1 MGQLPIVLEPPATL
15 RASNLTGA
23 AFLSLVLNGA
33 CGVLIKYARRGA
45 RGDNGYCFQ
54 TRCQTPSPCLAESMD
69 RTIALATALP
79 PWLVTSGN

>member
-15 RASNLTGA
+15 RASNLTSA

-33 CGVLIKYARRGA
+33 CGVLIKYAGHGA
-45 RGDNGYCFQ
+45 RGDDGNRFRS
-54 TRCQTPSPCLAESMD
+54 RCQTLSPCLAESMD
-69 RTIALATALP
+69 RTIAIATALP